1 MNTLTNDPL
10 LNDPLLEDLKKRVDD
25 AYRSQILNKE
35 SEPESGAGPEASDE
49 KELRDKAI
57 QIYLDMDYSERAV
70 FINDVIDGEFDVYDD
85 DLAGLIVGKAREK
98 LGDYGFVLNQLKN
111 SAEKNRA
118 IYAFKRASFEA
129 RVAVARKLCAED
141 WFGLYDCNG
150 FIEMIYRNRRMNG
163 YVEIA
168 EVIERVSAIL

>member
-1 MNTLTNDPL
+1 MNTLT
-10 LNDPLLEDLKKRVDD
+10 NDPLLEDLKKRVD
-25 AYRSQILNKE
+25 AYHSQILNKE
-35 SEPESGAGPEASDE
+35 SEPESGAESEAGDE

-70 FINDVIDGEFDVYDD
+70 FINDASDGEFDVYAD

-111 SAEKNRA
+111 SAEKSRA

>member
-1 MNTLTNDPL
+1 MNTLTNDQ
-10 LNDPLLEDLKKRVDD
+10 LLEDLEKRVD
-25 AYRSQILNKE
+25 AYHSQILDKK

-70 FINDVIDGEFDVYDD
+70 FINDASDGEFDVYAD

-111 SAEKNRA
+111 SAEKKSR
-118 IYAFKRASFEA
+118 R
-129 RVAVARKLCAED
+129 LC
-141 WFGLYDCNG
+141 
-150 FIEMIYRNRRMNG
+150 
-163 YVEIA
+163 V
-168 EVIERVSAIL
+168 